1 MSWLD
6 DLFGVDSNSNDEN
19 NSSGN
24 NNNNNNNDKN
34 IALDMLVSSKASI
47 GTLAKAAVEAVNPQL
62 RQILS
67 CQLTNAVNEHFRLS
81 DIAINKQW
89 YNASLN
95 PEQQIQQDVK
105 EAQNLP

>member
-19 NSSGN
+19 DSSG

-47 GTLAKAAVEAVNPQL
+47 VTLAKAAVEAVNPQL

-81 DIAINKQW
+81 DIAVNKQW
-89 YNASLN
+89 YNSN
-95 PEQQIQQDVK
+95 PNLEQQIQQDVK
-105 EAQNLP
+105 EVQNLS

>member
-6 DLFGVDSNSNDEN
+6 DLFGVDNNSDNEN
-19 NSSGN
+19 NSN
-24 NNNNNNNDKN
+24 NNNNNNNDNDKN
-34 IALDMLVSSKASI
+34 IALDMLITSKASI
-47 GTLAKAAVEAVNPQL
+47 GTLAKASVEAVNPQL
-62 RQILS
+62 RQMLS

-89 YNASLN
+89 YNANLN
-95 PEQQIQQDVK
+95 PEQQIQQDMQ